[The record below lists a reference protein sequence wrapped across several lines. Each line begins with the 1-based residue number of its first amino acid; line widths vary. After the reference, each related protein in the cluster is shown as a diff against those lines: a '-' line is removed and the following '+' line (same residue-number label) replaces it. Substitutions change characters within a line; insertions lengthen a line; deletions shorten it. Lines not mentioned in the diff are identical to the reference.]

1 MAAITVL
8 APYQQNVMQGAI
20 GLDHFFASIAIM
32 DEIQDALDMAGLG
45 VVPLLGDAAGRG
57 SDTIRVTDIGGVGWS
72 LPMTAL
78 FGETDTVAPS
88 SIILGYEEVV
98 VGMFGLS
105 QSSTYTAEIQGRE
118 DAVRLDQLKAR
129 VPMSWGRTFRDR
141 VCLVGS
147 GFTNFVGSAATTLSV
162 DDHLDLLT
170 EYRTVLGSTK
180 PMATVD
186 GTQFDQ
192 LVRSYRNEPAF
203 QNSSEAFARMQGL
216 QVDPNM
222 MLMQR
227 HPNVGGLGIDFA
239 LTDSVVQSG
248 GARQGFAFPAG
259 GIGWGVNSTGRLR
272 TANPQGTILVPQLGL
287 VIEELTAGTP
297 QTTRQYRATAWKGF
311 VEGSA
316 RVFINRRFI
325 SII

>member
-1 MAAITVL
+1 MPAATIL
-8 APYQQNVMQGAI
+8 APYQQNAMQGSI
-20 GLDHFFASIAIM
+20 GLPYFFGAIQIM
-32 DEIQDALDMAGLG
+32 LEIQDALDVAGLG

-57 SDTIRVTDIGGVGWS
+57 SDTIRVTDLGQVGWT
-72 LPMTAL
+72 LPMQAL

-88 SIILGYEEVV
+88 SIILGYEQVT

-105 QSSTYTAEIQGRE
+105 QASTYTAEIQGRE
-118 DAVRLDQLKAR
+118 DAVKLDSLKAR
-129 VPMSWGRTFRDR
+129 VPQSWGRTFRDN

-180 PMATVD
+180 PLAMVD
-186 GTQFDQ
+186 GVQFDQ

-203 QNSSEAFARMQGL
+203 QNSSEAFARMLGL
-216 QVDPNM
+216 SVDASQ

-239 LTDSVVQSG
+239 LTDSIVQSG

-259 GIGWGVNSTGRLR
+259 GIGWGVNSTAGLK
-272 TANPQGTILVPQLGL
+272 TANPQGTILVPALGL
-287 VIEELTAGTP
+287 CIEELTGGTA
-297 QTTRQYRATAWKGF
+297 QTTRQYRATAWMGF
-311 VEGSA
+311 TEGSP

-325 SII
+325 SAI